1 MKINRAVTLIA
12 LLVFVAF
19 PAAVEP
25 QLTNVSMRGLVGSGD
40 DVMIGGFII
49 GGTNPMRVLLRG
61 RGPTLRDLGVTGA
74 MRDPFLQLLS
84 GQTVIAENDNWET
97 ILALCQRSG
106 GNCGGAE
113 EIRSTG
119 LDPCEGNMTGC
130 SREAAILVTLVPGS
144 YTMKLSGGGGNR
156 RIGLVEVFQL
166 DTSASR
172 LTNISAR
179 GVVGTEDKPMIGGFI
194 IGGAKP
200 QKVLIRGRGPVLINF
215 GIPGVL
221 ANPYLQ
227 LYSGQTV
234 IAQNDNWQAADL
246 LCRSPVISCGGM
258 NEIIATGLDPCV
270 KDMIGCR
277 QESALL
283 VALPP
288 GPYTVKLSEASR
300 RIGKGLLEI
309 FDVSN

>member
-1 MKINRAVTLIA
+1 MGMKRGLTLIA
-12 LLVFVAF
+12 LMAWLAV

-25 QLTNVSMRGLVGSGD
+25 QLSNFSIRGLVGTGD
-40 DVMIGGFII
+40 DVMIGGLMV
-49 GGTNPMRVLLRG
+49 GGTDPKKVLLRG
-61 RGPTLRDLGVTGA
+61 RGPTLGDLMVSGA

-97 ILALCQRSG
+97 TLVRCQSSVV
-106 GNCGGAE
+106 NCGGAA
-113 EIRSTG
+113 EITATG
-119 LDPCEGNMTGC
+119 LDPCEGNMTEC

-144 YTMKLSGGGGNR
+144 YTMKLSGVGGDRG
-156 RIGLVEVFQL
+156 IGLVEVFEVG
-166 DTSASR
+166 TSTSR

-179 GVVGTEDKPMIGGFI
+179 GVVGTEDKKMIGGFI
-194 IGGAKP
+194 IGGAEPK
-200 QKVLIRGRGPVLINF
+200 KVLIRGRGPVLINF

-246 LCRSPVISCGGM
+246 LCRFPVISCGRRE
-258 NEIIATGLDPCV
+258 EIIATGLDPCV
-270 KDMIGCR
+270 RDMIGCR
-277 QESALL
+277 QESVIL
-283 VALPP
+283 VTLPP
-288 GPYTVKLSEASR
+288 GPYSVKLSEASR

>member
-1 MKINRAVTLIA
+1 MKRGLTLIA
-12 LLVFVAF
+12 LIAWLAVPV
-19 PAAVEP
+19 AVEP
-25 QLTNVSMRGLVGSGD
+25 QLTNVSMRGFVGSGD

-49 GGTNPMRVLLRG
+49 GGTDPTRVLLRA
-61 RGPTLRDLGVTGA
+61 RGPTLGDLGVSGA
-74 MRDPFLQLLS
+74 MRDPYLQLLS
-84 GQTVIAENDNWET
+84 GQMVIAENDNWET
-97 ILALCQRSG
+97 TLALCQSRVV
-106 GNCGGAE
+106 NCGGAA
-113 EIRSTG
+113 EITATG

-144 YTMKLSGGGGNR
+144 YTMRLSGVGGDRG
-156 RIGLVEVFQL
+156 IGLVEVFQV

-179 GVVGTEDKPMIGGFI
+179 GVVGTEHKKMIGGFI

-200 QKVLIRGRGPVLINF
+200 KKVLIRGRGPVLINF

-227 LYSGQTV
+227 LYSGQTL

-246 LCRSPVISCGGM
+246 LCRFPVISCGRRE
-258 NEIIATGLDPCV
+258 EIIATGLDPCV

-277 QESALL
+277 QESVIL
-283 VALPP
+283 VTLPP